1 MFGAGIDVEQA
12 IEQARQRQGH
22 EQQGKRQ
29 RHIAKEVLGGIGQLR
44 YQFQPELDD
53 QRRCGLRQAVK
64 HLVVAQVVEPFERR
78 LAGQQARAVQ
88 DQKARQ
94 AADYQGNQQQHGQA
108 DGGVEH
114 GVLVEGAPQ
123 VEGVTP
129 DSLDIHGLAYSLVAK
144 RSAIRARMATKLP
157 KEIRLRRQKTLP
169 YATEFP
175 ALA

>member
-1 MFGAGIDVEQA
+1 ME
-12 IEQARQRQGH
+12 
-22 EQQGKRQ
+22 
-29 RHIAKEVLGGIGQLR
+29 
-44 YQFQPELDD
+44 
-53 QRRCGLRQAVK
+53 
-64 HLVVAQVVEPFERR
+64 HLVVAQVVQPLQRW
-78 LAGQQARAVQ
+78 LAGQQAGAMQ
-88 DQKARQ
+88 HQEACQ
-94 AADYQGNQQQHGQA
+94 AADDQGNEQQHRQA
-108 DGGVEH
+108 NGRVQH
-114 GVLVEGAPQ
+114 RMLVKGAPQ